1 MSKSLPKLVLSS
13 SRDIPFNQLVLSQK
27 NVRRVKAGLSIEDL
41 AADIYHRTL
50 LQSLNVRAVLSGDGQ
65 KTGMFEVPA
74 GGRRFRALELL
85 VKSKRMA
92 KDQPVPCVVREA
104 GIAEEDSLA
113 ENVMRVG
120 LHPLDQ
126 FRAFSTLIE
135 TGLSEEDIAAR
146 FFVSVSTVRQRLRLA
161 SVSPALLEVY
171 GEDGMSL
178 EQLMAFS
185 VTGNHA
191 RQEQVWE
198 QVNQGQHVPAYHI
211 RRLLTED
218 AIEARD
224 RRVQFIGIDAYT
236 DAGGYVMRDLF
247 SSDSDGWL
255 QDPALVEQLV
265 NAKLTTAAQDI
276 AAEGWKWVEAAVDHP
291 HGIERG
297 KRRISGTTV
306 PLTEDEQA
314 RLDVLVEEYDNIGEQ
329 YRDGSDLPDEVET
342 RLTEIDA
349 EMTPLTCRPVSYD
362 PEEIARAG
370 VFVSLA
376 HDGRLRID
384 RGYVRPEDEPAEEGA
399 EVDADGVAGDTPT
412 GATVTVAG
420 HSEGAE
426 QADDEDNAIRS
437 LPDRLVSELTAER
450 TLALRD
456 ALGKAPGAAFIALL
470 HALCLSVFRSHGHGC
485 VQIGVTQA
493 WLGNVAPDLRESVW
507 SQSIQSRHE
516 QWAER
521 LPTETGEL
529 WTFITALAHEEQMA
543 LMAHCVSLGVNALF
557 EPTKGYDGRISAHSI
572 EQRIAAADALA
583 HVVGLDMAEAGWKP
597 TVDNYLGRVT
607 KLRII
612 EAVREAKGDATAVLI
627 EHLKK
632 GDMAREAER
641 LLEGT
646 GWLPEPLRLPL
657 SESEAE
663 FPELPE
669 IADLP
674 DFLKEDDAAA
684 SADTDQGDGNQS
696 EADDDYAIAAE

>member
-1 MSKSLPKLVLSS
+1 MSKTLPKLVLSS

-41 AADIYHRTL
+41 ADDIYHRTL
-50 LQSLNVRAVLSGDGQ
+50 LQSLNVRAMIGEDGQ
-65 KTGMFEVPA
+65 ETGMFEVPA

-126 FRAFSTLIE
+126 FRAFTALIDA
-135 TGLSEEDIAAR
+135 GLSEDDIAAR
-146 FFVSVSTVRQRLRLA
+146 FFVSVPTVRQRLRLA
-161 SVSPALLEVY
+161 SVSPTLLDVY

-185 VTGNHA
+185 VTDNHA

-218 AIEARD
+218 AIAAND
-224 RRVQFIGIDAYT
+224 RRVRFIGLDAYVE
-236 DAGGYVMRDLF
+236 AGGYVMRDLF
-247 SSDSDGWL
+247 SSDEDGWL
-255 QDPALVEQLV
+255 QDPALVELLV
-265 NAKLTTAAQDI
+265 NEKLSEIAQEI
-276 AAEGWKWVEAAVDHP
+276 GTEGWKWVEAAIDLP
-291 HGIERG
+291 FGCERG
-297 KRRISGTTV
+297 KRRIAGTTV
-306 PLTEDEQA
+306 PLTDEEQA
-314 RLDVLVEEYDNIGEQ
+314 RLDALTEEYDALGEQ
-329 YRDGSDLPDEVET
+329 YQDCGDLPDEVDA

-349 EMTPLTCRPVSYD
+349 GMTALTQRPVRYD
-362 PEEIARAG
+362 PEEQARAG
-370 VFVSLA
+370 VFISLT

-384 RGYVRPEDEPAEEGA
+384 RGYVSPEDEPVAEGTEP
-399 EVDADGVAGDTPT
+399 DAGFVSGDAQT
-412 GATVTVAG
+412 GPTVTVG
-420 HSEGAE
+420 GQVQTGE
-426 QADDEDNAIRS
+426 QADDEDDTIRP

-456 ALGKAPGAAFIALL
+456 ALANAPDAAFIALL
-470 HALCLSVFRSHGHGC
+470 HALCLSVFRSHVQAGC
-485 VQIGVTQA
+485 IQIGVTQV
-493 WLGNVAPDLRESVW
+493 WLGNVAPNLRETVW
-507 SQSIQSRHE
+507 SQSVQARHE

-521 LPTETGEL
+521 LPNESGEL
-529 WTFITALAHEEQMA
+529 WAAIAALAFEEQMA
-543 LMAHCVSLGVNALF
+543 LLAHCVSLGVNALF
-557 EPTKGYDGRISAHSI
+557 EPSKPHDARISARSVA
-572 EQRIAAADALA
+572 QRIAAADALA
-583 HVVGLDMAEAGWKP
+583 TVVGLDMAQAGWTP

-607 KLRII
+607 KPRII

-641 LLEGT
+641 LLAGT
-646 GWLPEPLRLPL
+646 GWLPEPLRLPQA
-657 SESEAE
+657 EAE
-663 FPELPE
+663 PEADE
-669 IADLP
+669 QVADLP
-674 DFLKEDDAAA
+674 DFLAEDGPFDLHEHDDA
-684 SADTDQGDGNQS
+684 
-696 EADDDYAIAAE
+696 YAVAAE

>member
-1 MSKSLPKLVLSS
+1 MTKSLPKLVLSS
-13 SRDIPFNQLVLSQK
+13 SRDIPFSQLVLSQK

-41 AADIYHRTL
+41 ANDIYRRTL
-50 LQSLNVRAVLSGDGQ
+50 LQSLNVRAMLDVDGQ
-65 KTGMFEVPA
+65 ETGQFEVPA

-92 KDQPVPCVVREA
+92 KDQLVPCVVREA

-126 FRAFSTLIE
+126 FRAFSALIE
-135 TGLSEEDIAAR
+135 AGLSEEDIAAR

-161 SVSPALLEVY
+161 SVSPSLLEVY

-185 VTGNHA
+185 VTDNHA

-218 AIEARD
+218 AIPATD
-224 RRVQFIGIDAYT
+224 RRVRFIGLDAYT
-236 DAGGYVMRDLF
+236 EAGGYVMRDLF
-247 SSDSDGWL
+247 SSDEDGWL
-255 QDPALVEQLV
+255 QDPVLVEQLV
-265 NAKLTTAAQDI
+265 NAKLATAAEDI
-276 AAEGWKWVEAAVDHP
+276 GAEGWKWVEAAIDLP
-291 HGIERG
+291 YGCERG
-297 KRRISGTTV
+297 KRRITGTTV
-306 PLTEDEQA
+306 PLTDEEQA
-314 RLDVLVEEYDNIGEQ
+314 RLDALIEEYDAIGEQ
-329 YRDGSDLPDEVET
+329 YRDGCDLPDEVDA

-349 EMTPLTCRPVSYD
+349 EMTPLTCRPTIYE
-362 PEEIARAG
+362 PEEMARAG

-384 RGYVRPEDEPAEEGA
+384 RGYVRPEDEPVVEG
-399 EVDADGVAGDTPT
+399 DAVAGET
-412 GATVTVAG
+412 GGTDAVAGPTVTVGGQVQDAG
-420 HSEGAE
+420 AGEE
-426 QADDEDNAIRS
+426 EDDAIRP

-456 ALGKAPGAAFIALL
+456 ALANAPDAAFVALI
-470 HALCLSVFRSHGHGC
+470 HALCLSVFHSHRSNGC

-493 WLGNVAPDLRESVW
+493 WLGNAAPNLRDSVW
-507 SQSIQSRHE
+507 STRIQERHE
-516 QWAER
+516 QWASR
-521 LPTETGEL
+521 LPDDAQEL
-529 WTFITALAHEEQMA
+529 WDAIAALAQSEQMA
-543 LMAHCVSLGVNALF
+543 LLAHCVSLGVNALF
-557 EPTKGYDGRISAHSI
+557 EAAKGYDGRISAHGI
-572 EQRIAAADALA
+572 AQRINAADALA
-583 HVVGLDMAEAGWKP
+583 TVVGLDMAEAGWKP

-607 KLRII
+607 KPRII

-646 GWLPEPLRLPL
+646 GWLPEPLRMP
-657 SESEAE
+657 EAE
-663 FPELPE
+663 P
-669 IADLP
+669 ADAAELP
-674 DFLKEDDAAA
+674 DFLNDVLEDAGFDDAM
-684 SADTDQGDGNQS
+684 
-696 EADDDYAIAAE
+696 AIAAE